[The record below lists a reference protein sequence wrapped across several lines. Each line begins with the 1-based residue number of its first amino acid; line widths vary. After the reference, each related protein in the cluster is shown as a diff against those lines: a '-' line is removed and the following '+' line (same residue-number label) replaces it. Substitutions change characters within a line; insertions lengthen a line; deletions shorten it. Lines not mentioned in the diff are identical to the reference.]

1 MNSGKSHIDSVVVE
15 KLVQGDKQ
23 ALEELFDHYYPRLYN
38 FSRAFLKFDDGI
50 DDILQEV
57 FLKVWRTRKDIKST
71 TTFNAYIFTITQN
84 LLLNELRS
92 RLNNQ
97 KMRDRLAKSSLAEE
111 YLSYQH
117 FEYDEL
123 KRKIDQ
129 AVEELPEKQK
139 EIFKK
144 SRIEGL
150 SHKEIAEGLGVTT
163 KTVEYHIGQSIR
175 FLKDRLSEGG
185 ELTLLY
191 FHLFL

>member
-1 MNSGKSHIDSVVVE
+1 MRKSFNQGQNLESLANDSQE
-15 KLVQGDKQ
+15 

-38 FSRAFLKFDDGI
+38 FSKAFLKSDDGI

-57 FLKVWRTRKDIKST
+57 FLKIWKSRKDIKSND
-71 TTFNAYIFTITQN
+71 TFNAYIFTITQN

-97 KMRDRLAKSSLAEE
+97 KMRERLAKSAVAEE
-111 YLSYQH
+111 YLSFPH
-117 FEYDEL
+117 FEYEDL

-129 AVEELPEKQK
+129 AIEELPEKQK

-144 SRIEGL
+144 SRVEGL
-150 SHKEIAEGLGVTT
+150 SHKEIAAELGVTT
-163 KTVEYHIGQSIR
+163 KTIEYHIGQSIKL
-175 FLKDRLSEGG
+175 LKDRLSQNG

-191 FHLFL
+191 FYLFL